1 LIQWSFKIDFVFYMG
16 VLAQTAYL
24 ADPSKKYMHVAVFL
38 VLMLV
43 PYTLLLFFRKGEF
56 SPNLVRGLQYL
67 AGLWYL
73 GLAGLA
79 VALCL
84 SGYRPHGWMVFLVL
98 MAPGAALSAY
108 MLWRGTEAG

>member
-1 LIQWSFKIDFVFYMG
+1 MIQWSFKIDFVFYMG

-24 ADPSKKYMHVAVFL
+24 ADPSKKHINAAVFI

-56 SPNLVRGLQYL
+56 SPSIIRGLQYL
-67 AGLWYL
+67 AGIWHL
-73 GLAGLA
+73 GLSGIA

-84 SGYRPHGWMVFLVL
+84 SGYRPYGWIVFLVL
-98 MAPGAALSAY
+98 MAPGAALSVY
-108 MLWRGTEAG
+108 MLLRGADAG